1 MVLLTGIYY
10 WVDVTVDVSGEET
23 KDESDIRSWLFQLL
37 DDHLDSCTYSD
48 SPPGCPSH
56 DSMTTVTPRYNS
68 TTTISYNVAIA
79 SLTHNYTYNH
89 ITTKTTMLYNI
100 AMDVKVICLNKT
112 GIRTTWCAVLLRVEQ
127 PVRPCCLLQTLCQAG
142 NQSHNI
148 STTAHTVERIAGSTV
163 AVDRST
169 DVYYMMGITVSISGE
184 KTNESDVRFWDDL
197 VCCPVEGGAAGPPL
211 LPPPD
216 ALPGREPV
224 PQHQRRRT
232 HSEEDRRTRCNV
244 IIGFSRELPVCA
256 VSSALRTLEQ
266 GRNVFVLLKE
276 RCAMPVSGATTTM
289 SPQQNTTAAI
299 LPFSSFMNTTSS
311 PGNTTS
317 SPGNTTSNPGNTTSN
332 PGNMTSSP
340 GNTTSS
346 PGNTT
351 SSPGNTTSNPGNTTS
366 SSLNATSSPGNTT
379 SSPENTTSSPEN
391 TTSSSF
397 YATSSPGN
405 MTSSPENTTSSSL
418 YATSSPGNM
427 TSSPGNT
434 TSISVNTTST
444 SGPNV
449 TVTAQP
455 NTSLNKKT
463 TTNGTLTTALNGS
476 VAATGSPP
484 TLPTTVSTTT
494 DLSNEAAADH
504 LLELSGNVSQLNSS
518 QVDQLVSQLESLVA
532 GPNISLALGNT
543 TVQIVSNLLGA
554 SPDALASSSIRIQK
568 IVDSVGL
575 KLVVQADTVIL
586 LSDALALSVKPVD
599 GANFKETFFSIADPT
614 DVNVRENVRRSRS
627 VKATV
632 PQGSIRLPP
641 TLTGQLSSQQQH
653 QASRVQFN
661 FYQKGSV
668 FQCSFLFQSCSFL
681 FQDRNLGTRK
691 LISGILGA
699 SVANLSL
706 TGLQDNIT
714 VNLRNTEPIPGNH
727 VAICVFWDFDF
738 NSGSGGWNSDGCLL
752 QNSTDRETICSCN
765 HLTSFGILLDLSRE
779 PITDRTQANILTYI
793 TYIGCG
799 VSAIF
804 LCLTLL
810 TYLLFDVT
818 AQPTSP
824 LRHDRKLRKDM
835 PSKILIQLSLA
846 LLLLNLVFLVDA
858 WLALYPEAEGLCIS
872 TAWFLHYFLLA
883 SFTWMGLEAVHMYLA
898 LVKVFNTYVSHYMLK
913 FSVVGWG
920 VPMAVVIIVIAVD
933 KDNYG
938 LVTYGKFSDGSSD
951 GFCWLRSDVA
961 FYVAVVAYFCVMFA
975 FNFVMFVV
983 VMVQL
988 HRILRQNPHSAQH
1001 SSLLQDMRKVAGLTV
1016 LLGLT
1021 WGFAFFAWG
1030 PVNLAFMYLFAIF
1043 NSLQG
1048 FFIFVFHCAVKENVR
1063 RQWRTYFCCGKLRL
1077 AENSDWSR
1085 TATQNIQKPSRT
1097 GLTSLSSSQSNNSS
1111 NSFLAREARQQLDGI
1126 GEPTPSSLRFHRSP
1140 QRLLPNSKLN
1150 R

>member
-1 MVLLTGIYY
+1 M
-10 WVDVTVDVSGEET
+10 
-23 KDESDIRSWLFQLL
+23 
-37 DDHLDSCTYSD
+37 
-48 SPPGCPSH
+48 
-56 DSMTTVTPRYNS
+56 
-68 TTTISYNVAIA
+68 
-79 SLTHNYTYNH
+79 
-89 ITTKTTMLYNI
+89 
-100 AMDVKVICLNKT
+100 
-112 GIRTTWCAVLLRVEQ
+112 
-127 PVRPCCLLQTLCQAG
+127 
-142 NQSHNI
+142 
-148 STTAHTVERIAGSTV
+148 
-163 AVDRST
+163 
-169 DVYYMMGITVSISGE
+169 
-184 KTNESDVRFWDDL
+184 
-197 VCCPVEGGAAGPPL
+197 
-211 LPPPD
+211 
-216 ALPGREPV
+216 
-224 PQHQRRRT
+224 
-232 HSEEDRRTRCNV
+232 
-244 IIGFSRELPVCA
+244 
-256 VSSALRTLEQ
+256 
-266 GRNVFVLLKE
+266 
-276 RCAMPVSGATTTM
+276 
-289 SPQQNTTAAI
+289 NTT
-299 LPFSSFMNTTSS
+299 SSPCNTTSS

-317 SPGNTTSNPGNTTSN
+317 SPGNTTSSSLYV
-332 PGNMTSSP
+332 TSSP
-340 GNTTSS
+340 GNTT
-346 PGNTT
+346 
-351 SSPGNTTSNPGNTTS
+351 
-366 SSLNATSSPGNTT
+366 
-379 SSPENTTSSPEN
+379 
-391 TTSSSF
+391 F
-397 YATSSPGN
+397 
-405 MTSSPENTTSSSL
+405 SPENTTSSSL

-434 TSISVNTTST
+434 TSSLGNTTSSPGNTTSSSVNTTST
-444 SGPNV
+444 SGPNI

-455 NTSLNKKT
+455 NTTLNKKT
-463 TTNGTLTTALNGS
+463 TTNGTLTTTLNGS
-476 VAATGSPP
+476 
-484 TLPTTVSTTT
+484 
-494 DLSNEAAADH
+494 AAADR

-554 SPDALASSSIRIQK
+554 SPDALASSSIRIQR

-668 FQCSFLFQSCSFL
+668 FQ
-681 FQDRNLGTRK
+681 DRNLGTRK

-752 QNSTDRETICSCN
+752 QNSTDKETICSCN

-810 TYLLFDVT
+810 TYLLFE
-818 AQPTSP
+818 
-824 LRHDRKLRKDM
+824 KLRKDM

-858 WLALYPEAEGLCIS
+858 WLALYPEVEGLCIS

-938 LVTYGKFSDGSSD
+938 LVTYGKFNDGSSD

-1111 NSFLAREARQQLDGI
+1111 NSFLAREAREQLDGI
-1126 GEPTPSSLRFHRSP
+1126 ADEAITADEEITADEAARSDAIEEINQQLEHPHSL
-1140 QRLLPNSKLN
+1140 
-1150 R
+1150 